1 MTEEKEEYSD
11 EDFFNDLNKYIDLDL
26 SKDIT
31 IDIDKIDILYN
42 FILDTKKGI
51 KQNKILVL
59 RGNVENIVNTIKKYL
74 LSSTF
79 SIGTTNL
86 NYFQNLIVDKYI
98 SRMQNTHPIYNITK
112 VNKIFIIT
120 DNEFEHILDDKIFQK
135 LIEDDKIITNFIVT
149 TNKKSKIFDYDMFI
163 SVLE

>member
-1 MTEEKEEYSD
+1 MTEEKDEYSD

-26 SKDIT
+26 CKDIT

-98 SRMQNTHPIYNITK
+98 SRMQNAHPIYNITK

-120 DNEFEHILDDKIFQK
+120 DNEFEHTLDYKIFQK
-135 LIEDDKIITNFIVT
+135 LIDDDKIITNFIVT
-149 TNKKSKIFDYDMFI
+149 TNKKSKIYDYDMFI